1 MWRYYFNKDGRRST
15 ATFIMAVL
23 IVILLLVNVRGKYEN
38 ELRVKTLESKVLSLD
53 EELLIAQKEILEY
66 LERADLQVTLDMFNE
81 SREDLSILVGR
92 IDVLTEKLGD

>member
-53 EELLIAQKEILEY
+53 EELLLAQNEILEY

-81 SREDLSILVGR
+81 SREDLFILVER
-92 IDVLTEKLGD
+92 IDILTDKIGD